1 MFNSTVPV
9 LINTVPGI
17 TCEEIASHAELSAA
31 TGDYKTTSEKMKQR
45 AFNFYFLFGQVY
57 RSRRS
62 FLYIYIYIHTIRNTK
77 YFSSTSNKK

>member
-1 MFNSTVPV
+1 MFKDHKYRTCV
-9 LINTVPGI
+9 NTVPGI

-62 FLYIYIYIHTIRNTK
+62 FLYIFLFYWRQFFKNLC
-77 YFSSTSNKK
+77 FVF